1 MIDFTRL
8 TRFSNGVQVLNCT
21 PHPISFIDGEKT
33 VLVEPC
39 GAHLNALPVE
49 TSVVHPTLGEGFAQ
63 LVKTTFSTRP
73 EGLAELAEIE
83 AQAPGVL
90 PVGSLVSAQAYPGR
104 VVAMIPAPGF
114 ERVAPAEKRM
124 STLKFTVY

>member
-1 MIDFTRL
+1 MINFTKL
-8 TRFSNGVQVLNCT
+8 TVFSNGVRVLNCT
-21 PHPISFIDGEKT
+21 PHPIAFLDGEN
-33 VLVEPC
+33 VVVVEPC
-39 GAHLNALPVE
+39 GARLNALPVE
-49 TSVVHPTLGEGFAQ
+49 TSVVHTTLGGGFAQ
-63 LVKTTFSTRP
+63 LVKTTFDARP

-83 AQAPGVL
+83 AKAPGVL

-104 VVAMIPAPGF
+104 VVAMTPAPGF